1 MYCIIPCSAPFIISY
16 LICNSKM
23 NLNLIASCLLFLML
37 QAIKVLNMIK
47 LYGKPI
53 RVNKVH
59 FFISILCART
69 CVFRY
74 LSIKPANVEMLVIQ
88 TLLFPFEWN
97 YCFKLFYF
105 IQVHSIIY
113 NIFTYW

>member
-1 MYCIIPCSAPFIISY
+1 MYCIIIPRSAPFIICY

-53 RVNKVH
+53 RVNKVR
-59 FFISILCART
+59 FLFPCYVSALLYPGYKARFKLI
-69 CVFRY
+69 C
-74 LSIKPANVEMLVIQ
+74 E
-88 TLLFPFEWN
+88 LLFGGGGGGGGWL
-97 YCFKLFYF
+97 CGGG
-105 IQVHSIIY
+105 
-113 NIFTYW
+113 

>member
-1 MYCIIPCSAPFIISY
+1 MYCIIIPRSAPFIICY

-53 RVNKVH
+53 RVNKVC
-59 FFISILCART
+59 F
-69 CVFRY
+69 
-74 LSIKPANVEMLVIQ
+74 
-88 TLLFPFEWN
+88 LFPFSV
-97 YCFKLFYF
+97 CAR
-105 IQVHSIIY
+105 VCV
-113 NIFTYW
+113 